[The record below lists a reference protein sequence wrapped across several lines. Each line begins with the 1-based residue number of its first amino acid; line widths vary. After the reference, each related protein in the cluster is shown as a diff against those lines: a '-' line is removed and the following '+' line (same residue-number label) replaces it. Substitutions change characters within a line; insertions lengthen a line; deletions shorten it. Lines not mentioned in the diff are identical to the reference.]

1 MTTFARMM
9 SLDVWTI
16 YHFMGEGTPRA
27 WDEPVFKMQPLSF
40 NCLLHI
46 RFQASIFFISLHLR
60 ILRPSWIDIISD
72 IGSEVLKNQMTL
84 RDTTKKQGVKTMVWG
99 FWVAI
104 SPLIP
109 STVHCGHGHCWPG
122 CSVILIS
129 DDYRVR
135 NVGTGVSEV
144 PDYSLIRSVRP

>member
-1 MTTFARMM
+1 MFGPSTISWVRELQELEM
-9 SLDVWTI
+9 SQCLKCSLSLLIVYFISDS
-16 YHFMGEGTPRA
+16 RL
-27 WDEPVFKMQPLSF
+27 VF
-40 NCLLHI
+40 
-46 RFQASIFFISLHLR
+46 FFISLHLR

-72 IGSEVLKNQMTL
+72 IGSEVLENQMTL